1 MQENKY
7 GLLIVDDQNGVRR
20 LLFEAFN
27 DEGYQVRMAGSG
39 MEALKMLSQ
48 EMPDL
53 VLLDIK
59 MPVMSGIETLGEI
72 RKASK
77 DLPVLMMTAYGDLEV
92 VDQAKKLGVKHYI
105 IKPFDL
111 NEVKMMVKG
120 LLMEIGDR
128 PGKLKEIG

>member
-20 LLFEAFN
+20 LLFEAFY

>member
-1 MQENKY
+1 MHEKNF
-7 GLLIVDDQNGVRR
+7 GLLIVDDQHGVRR

-27 DEGYQVRMAGSG
+27 DEGYHVRVAGSG
-39 MEALKMLSQ
+39 MEALKMVAQ

-59 MPVMSGIETLGEI
+59 MPVMSGLETLAEI
-72 RKASK
+72 RKTSK

-92 VDQAKKLGVKHYI
+92 VEQAKKLYVKHYI

-120 LLMEIGDR
+120 LLMEMEDR
-128 PGKLKEIG
+128 KNKLKEIG

>member
-1 MQENKY
+1 MLEKKY

-27 DEGYQVRMAGSG
+27 DEGYRVRMAGSG
-39 MEALKMLSQ
+39 MEALKMVSQ

-59 MPVMSGIETLGEI
+59 MPAMSGLETLAEM
-72 RKASK
+72 RKTSK
-77 DLPVLMMTAYGDLEV
+77 DLPVLMMTAYGDLGV
-92 VDQAKKLGVKHYI
+92 VEQAKKLGVKHYI
-105 IKPFDL
+105 VKPFDL

-120 LLMEIGDR
+120 LLVEIGDR
-128 PGKLKEIG
+128 KSGLMEIG